1 MGGRGFLYFKCEG
14 RVTGNLRAQRKELFA
29 LNHTNPSTN
38 GQDRITRVCD
48 NKGQYTVKIMLQLL
62 TVWMD
67 TGQKQR
73 KDFKLTTTT
82 QNQDLLLIGAS

>member
-1 MGGRGFLYFKCEG
+1 MRGRAFLYFKCEG

-29 LNHTNPSTN
+29 LNHTNLSTN

-48 NKGQYTVKIMLQLL
+48 NKGQYTVKIMLQL
-62 TVWMD
+62 TVWTD

>member
-1 MGGRGFLYFKCEG
+1 MRGRGFLYFKCEG

-48 NKGQYTVKIMLQLL
+48 NKGQYTVKIMLQL
-62 TVWMD
+62 TVWTD